1 MNQPRSRG
9 VLFDIDG
16 TLLDTNYLHVV
27 AWWRAFRDTGH
38 DEVDMASIHHSI
50 GQSSPQL
57 VHRLVGRDDDATV
70 EAHSR
75 QFAELQPEAE
85 ALPGA
90 GELLQELA
98 ASGRRVV
105 LATSAKESDLEW
117 MLPLIGAADAVH
129 GVSSSADVDESKP
142 SPEILELSMREHGL
156 DPDRTI
162 MVGDTVWDIAA
173 AKNAGL
179 PCIALTCGGISEV
192 ELRQAGA
199 SEVYADPADLL
210 ANLGRSLLRSAG
222 GALTG

>member
-1 MNQPRSRG
+1 MNQQPARG

-38 DEVDMASIHHSI
+38 GDVDMASIHHSI
-50 GQSSPQL
+50 GLSSTEL
-57 VHRLVGRDDDATV
+57 VHRLVGGGGDATV
-70 EAHSR
+70 EAHGSR
-75 QFAELQPEAE
+75 FAELQPEAE

-90 GELLQELA
+90 AELVQA
-98 ASGRRVV
+98 CATAGRRAV

-117 MLPLIGAADAVH
+117 MLPLIGAGDAVH
-129 GVSSSADVDESKP
+129 GVSTAAEVDRSKP
-142 SPEILELSMREHGL
+142 SPDILELAMREHGL
-156 DPDRTI
+156 DPDRTL
-162 MVGDTVWDIAA
+162 MVGDTVWDIAS

-210 ANLGRSLLRSAG
+210 ANLQRSLLRSAG
-222 GALTG
+222 